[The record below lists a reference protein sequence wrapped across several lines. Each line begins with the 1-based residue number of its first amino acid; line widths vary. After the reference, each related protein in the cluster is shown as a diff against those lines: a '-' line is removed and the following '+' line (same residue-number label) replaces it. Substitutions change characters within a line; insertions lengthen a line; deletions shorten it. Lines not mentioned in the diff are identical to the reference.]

1 MNDLNEARDRAV
13 IARQEK
19 SLELEAEAVA
29 MVKKYGFLLPAPA
42 KDFFRKLAIFLN
54 WQQLMKEL

>member
-1 MNDLNEARDRAV
+1 MES
-13 IARQEK
+13 K
-19 SLELEAEAVA
+19 ELEGQAVSL
-29 MVKKYGFLLPAPA
+29 VKQYGFFLPAPA